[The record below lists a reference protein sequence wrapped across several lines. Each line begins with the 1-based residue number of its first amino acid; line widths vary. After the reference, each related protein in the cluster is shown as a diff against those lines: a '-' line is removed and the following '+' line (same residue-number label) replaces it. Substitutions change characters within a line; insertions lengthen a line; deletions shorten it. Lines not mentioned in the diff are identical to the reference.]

1 MPPMEGLRVVRSRI
15 HGYGVIATRPF
26 REGEVI
32 STIDGIMYRSH
43 ERTDDRGTLWLD
55 EDRYL
60 DILDQMRWLNH
71 SCDPNIWIDAGVR
84 EDGTPWAHVIAL
96 RAIEASEELTL
107 DYALEVDEAEPCS
120 CGRPSC
126 RGWIVDQQ
134 KFAEAEAPAP
144 RRVAARRS
152 GR

>member
-55 EDRYL
+55 DDRYL

-96 RAIEASEELTL
+96 RAIEPSEELTL
-107 DYALEVDEAEPCS
+107 DYALEVAEAEPCGWGGPS
-120 CGRPSC
+120 CGGC
-126 RGWIVDQQ
+126 MVDPQS
-134 KFAEAEAPAP
+134 AAAPAPPAP